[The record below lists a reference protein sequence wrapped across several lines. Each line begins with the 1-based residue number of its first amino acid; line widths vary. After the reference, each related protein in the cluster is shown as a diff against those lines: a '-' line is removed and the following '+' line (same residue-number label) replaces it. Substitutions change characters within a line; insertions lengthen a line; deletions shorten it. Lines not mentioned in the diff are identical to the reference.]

1 MNPLCTSLWFFQ
13 SRKMKRYIIVLISVG
28 TLLLW
33 RCEKESE
40 TEAKVFEWNLPAGV
54 EPPAVPEG
62 NEMTWERIELGHK
75 LFFDPILSVDSSM
88 SCATCHQTFNGLANP
103 QPVMRGVFGRLGFRN
118 TPTLTQVAYSPY
130 FFAEGGSPTLEMQVL
145 GPIEDHNEFGFNA
158 AELAEKMKGHP
169 VYEALAQK
177 TYGRSFDLFVLTRA
191 IAAYERTM
199 ISSGSRFD
207 KYYYEGDTASLTE
220 QEIRGWE
227 LFQSDRTNCISC
239 HSGFAFSSYDF
250 ANIGLYDEY
259 KDLGLSRRTVLP
271 EDVGKFKIP
280 TLRNV
285 AYTAPYMHDG
295 SIRTLTQVV
304 KHFNEGGVGHPN
316 QSQLV
321 RPLGLDNTE
330 MADLVAFLR
339 SLSDDQFFKS
349 ELYQAPL

>member
-1 MNPLCTSLWFFQ
+1 
-13 SRKMKRYIIVLISVG
+13 MKRYVIVLVSVFAFG
-28 TLLLW
+28 LM
-33 RCEKESE
+33 RCEIEP
-40 TEAKVFEWNLPAGV
+40 EAEAIPFEWDLPNGV
-54 EPPAVPEG
+54 EAPIVPEG
-62 NEMTWERIELGHK
+62 NEMTWERIDLGHK

-158 AELAEKMKGHP
+158 ADLAEKMKGHP
-169 VYEALAQK
+169 IYEPLAQK

-207 KYYYEGDTASLTE
+207 KYYYEGDSTSLTE

-227 LFQSDRTNCISC
+227 LFQSDKASCISC

-250 ANIGLYDEY
+250 ANIGLYKEY
-259 KDLGLSRRTVLP
+259 EDLGLSRRTVLP

-295 SIRTLTQVV
+295 SIRTLTKVV
-304 KHFNEGGVGHPN
+304 EHFNEGGEGHPN
-316 QSQLV
+316 QSELV
-321 RPLGLDNTE
+321 RPLGLDKGEIT
-330 MADLVAFLR
+330 DLVAFLR

-349 ELYQAPL
+349 TLYQEPQ

>member
-1 MNPLCTSLWFFQ
+1 
-13 SRKMKRYIIVLISVG
+13 MKRYLIVLLFSVFTFG
-28 TLLLW
+28 LM
-33 RCEKESE
+33 RCVIEPE
-40 TEAKVFEWNLPAGV
+40 TETTPFEWDLPEGV
-54 EPPAVPEG
+54 EAPVVPAG
-62 NEMTWERIELGHK
+62 NEMTWDRINLGHK

-158 AELAEKMKGHP
+158 ADLAEKMKGHP
-169 VYEALAQK
+169 IYEPLAQK
-177 TYGRSFDLFVLTRA
+177 TYGRSFDLFVLTRS

-199 ISSGSRFD
+199 ISSRSRFD
-207 KYYYEGDTASLTE
+207 KYYYEDDSTSLTK

-227 LFQSDRTNCISC
+227 LFQSDKASCISC
-239 HSGFAFSSYDF
+239 HSGFTFSTYDF

-259 KDLGLSRRTVLP
+259 EDLGLSRRTVLP
-271 EDVGKFKIP
+271 EDEGKFKIP

-295 SIRTLTQVV
+295 SIRTLTRVV
-304 KHFNEGGVGHPN
+304 EHFNEGGTGHPN
-316 QSQLV
+316 QSELV
-321 RPLGLDNTE
+321 RPLGLDKE
-330 MADLVAFLR
+330 EIADLVAFLR
-339 SLSDDQFFKS
+339 SLSDDQFFNS
-349 ELYQAPL
+349 SLYQEPQ

>member
-1 MNPLCTSLWFFQ
+1 M
-13 SRKMKRYIIVLISVG
+13 RRYLLILASVFAVG
-28 TLLLW
+28 LM
-33 RCEKESE
+33 RCEIESE
-40 TEAKVFEWNLPAGV
+40 AEVIPFEWDLPEGI

-62 NEMTWERIELGHK
+62 NEMTWDRIDLGHK

-88 SCATCHQTFNGLANP
+88 SCATCHQSFNGLANP

-169 VYEALAQK
+169 VYEPLAQK

-207 KYYYEGDTASLTE
+207 KYYYEGDSSSLTE

-227 LFQSDRTNCISC
+227 LFQSDRANCSSC
-239 HSGFAFSSYDF
+239 HSGFTFSSYDF

-259 KDLGLSRRTVLP
+259 EDLGLSRRTVLP
-271 EDVGKFKIP
+271 DDIGKFKIP
-280 TLRNV
+280 TLRNI

-295 SIRTLTQVV
+295 SIRTLTKVV
-304 KHFNEGGVGHPN
+304 EHFNEGGVGHPN
-316 QSQLV
+316 QSELV
-321 RPLGLDNTE
+321 KPLGLNKE
-330 MADLVAFLR
+330 EIADLIAFLR

-349 ELYQAPL
+349 ALYQEPQ